1 MPRAPSPARSKPGL
15 DARVRTS
22 PASKTFRIADY
33 PFYRLN
39 RVAALYS
46 ECLDRELKPRGT
58 DQPRWR
64 VLMILNE
71 HNPAAMGVIA
81 ELAVMKLPTL
91 LKVVQRMTEEGL
103 VRNGPRLSDQR
114 VTEVSITPKGRKSL
128 TVIRRV
134 AANVYAR
141 VTSQLSSKDVEML
154 NSLLGTLEAS
164 FLAMRGE
171 RRPIAPTLAARSQ
184 RSPAG

>member
-1 MPRAPSPARSKPGL
+1 MPSSPSRKKAMV
-15 DARVRTS
+15 DAVARTS

-33 PFYRLN
+33 PFYRIA

-46 ECLDRELKPRGT
+46 ECLDRELKPRGM

-71 HNPAAMGVIA
+71 HNPAAMGAIA

-91 LKVVQRMTEEGL
+91 LKLVQRMTEEGL

-114 VTEVSITPKGRKSL
+114 VTEVSITPSGRKAL
-128 TVIRRV
+128 VLIRRV
-134 AANVYAR
+134 AADVYAG
-141 VTSQLSSKDVEML
+141 VTANLSSRDVETL
-154 NSLLGTLEAS
+154 NSVLGGLEENLLT
-164 FLAMRGE
+164 MR
-171 RRPIAPTLAARSQ
+171 RDRKRVAQRAAAR
-184 RSPAG
+184 

>member
-1 MPRAPSPARSKPGL
+1 MPSAPSPAKAKPVQ
-15 DARVRTS
+15 DARVRTN
-22 PASKTFRIADY
+22 PASKSFRIADY

-46 ECLDRELKPRGT
+46 ECLDRELKPRGM

-71 HNPAAMGVIA
+71 HNPAAMGAIA

-128 TVIRRV
+128 TLIRRV
-134 AANVYAR
+134 ASNVYSR
-141 VTSQLSSKDVEML
+141 VTSQLSSKDVETL
-154 NSLLGTLEAS
+154 NALLGNLEES
-164 FLAMRGE
+164 FLTLRRE
-171 RRPIAPTLAARSQ
+171 RRRTVATAA
-184 RSPAG
+184 

>member
-1 MPRAPSPARSKPGL
+1 MPSAPSPAKARSVQ
-15 DARVRTS
+15 DARVRTN
-22 PASKTFRIADY
+22 PASKSFRIADY

-46 ECLDRELKPRGT
+46 ECLDRELKPRGM

-71 HNPAAMGVIA
+71 HNPASMGHIA

-128 TVIRRV
+128 TIIRRV
-134 AANVYAR
+134 ASTVYSR
-141 VTSQLSSKDVEML
+141 VTSQLSSKDVEAL
-154 NSLLGTLEAS
+154 NALLGNLEQS
-164 FLAMRGE
+164 FLAMRSE
-171 RRPIAPTLAARSQ
+171 RRRTTATAA
-184 RSPAG
+184 